1 MEISG
6 PRVKCANCGMIYN
19 RPPAEK
25 AFWIGV
31 PFRIV
36 GAEFCPKCGSNAAD
50 QIAEPIQTQT
60 TNHTNLEYR

>member
-6 PRVKCANCGMIYN
+6 PRVKCANCGMIYE

-36 GAEFCPKCGSNAAD
+36 GSEKCPRCGSNAAD
-50 QIAEPIQTQT
+50 PLPTPPNTYTVDTSYWQA
-60 TNHTNLEYR
+60 